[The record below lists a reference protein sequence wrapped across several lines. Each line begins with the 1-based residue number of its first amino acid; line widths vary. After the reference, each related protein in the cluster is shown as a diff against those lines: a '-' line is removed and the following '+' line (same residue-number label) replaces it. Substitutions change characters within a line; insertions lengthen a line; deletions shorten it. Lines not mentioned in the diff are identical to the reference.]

1 MTAVN
6 LEKGRPSRVALFF
19 RQDPCVTSS
28 SAIPFPAGAPGA
40 ADGPTSVPTARAPTR
55 PALLIPHLG
64 AAAPDRAH
72 VLAVATHRLAAL
84 APCLTRLAR
93 VEFVRVPALVRRAP
107 TLAGD
112 APLLRRVHRREA
124 APRAGLAPRAA
135 ARSDPLGHSDI
146 ACISWIVRIA
156 RVTPIPG
163 FMCVLASPTCAVRLT
178 VVAVVVGW
186 HHSHPNASCMTAQHC
201 HQPHV
206 GGALAPVG
214 HAQARDHSTS
224 RTGSRRG
231 SA

>member
-1 MTAVN
+1 MK
-6 LEKGRPSRVALFF
+6 KGDPAGSPFF
-19 RQDPCVTSS
+19 VHAPARRAA
-28 SAIPFPAGAPGA
+28 SAIPPTAGAPGA
-40 ADGPTSVPTARAPTR
+40 ADGPTSAPTARAPPR

-64 AAAPDRAH
+64 ATAPDRAH
-72 VLAVATHRLAAL
+72 VLAIAAHRLATL
-84 APCLTRLAR
+84 APCLARLTR
-93 VEFVRVPALVRRAP
+93 VEFVRVPTLVRRTPA
-107 TLAGD
+107 LARD

-124 APRAGLAPRAA
+124 APRAGLPPRAA
-135 ARSDPLGHSDI
+135 ARSGPLDHCDI

-156 RVTPIPG
+156 RVTSIPG

-206 GGALAPVG
+206 GGALATVG

-231 SA
+231 WE